1 MHTILRGCGLAHC
14 EEETPDDFW
23 LARNGKARVTPVPR
37 RKLRRLI
44 IVGIQLIEGL
54 VILQT

>member
-37 RKLRRLI
+37 KKLRRLI
-44 IVGIQLIEGL
+44 IVGIQLIRGA
-54 VILQT
+54 IL